1 MRRGVFCHIAVL
13 TYDPSLWRPESRRK
27 KKEGDNLISLLV
39 AYDLNRVIGID
50 NKMPWHIPEEL
61 QYFKKV
67 TMGKAIVMGRKT
79 FESIGRPLPGRL
91 NIVVT
96 RNEDY
101 EASGAEV
108 FHNLQKALERG
119 KEYSDEVV
127 IIGGAEIFNLSI
139 DIADRLYITIIR
151 KEYEGD
157 TFFPAHDD
165 SWKLVSESEDQYTED
180 GIPYSYLVFDRIV
193 NV

>member
-1 MRRGVFCHIAVL
+1 M
-13 TYDPSLWRPESRRK
+13 
-27 KKEGDNLISLLV
+27 ISLLV

-61 QYFKKV
+61 KYFKKV
-67 TMGKAIVMGRKT
+67 TMGKAIIMGRKT

-96 RNEDY
+96 RNEEY
-101 EASGAEV
+101 EADGPEV
-108 FHNLQKALERG
+108 FHDLQKAVERG

-127 IIGGAEIFNLSI
+127 IIGGAEIFNLSMG
-139 DIADRLYITIIR
+139 IADRLYITIIR

-157 TFFPAHDD
+157 TFFPKHDS
-165 SWKLVSESEDQYTED
+165 SWKLVSESEDHFTAD
-180 GIPYSYLVFDRIV
+180 GIPYSYLVFDRIS
-193 NV
+193 NA

>member
-1 MRRGVFCHIAVL
+1 M
-13 TYDPSLWRPESRRK
+13 
-27 KKEGDNLISLLV
+27 ISLLV

-91 NIVVT
+91 NIIVT
-96 RNEDY
+96 RNKDY
-101 EASGAEV
+101 KAEGVEV
-108 FHNLQKALERG
+108 FHDLHKAIERG
-119 KEYSDEVV
+119 KAYSDEVV
-127 IIGGAEIFNLSI
+127 IIGGAEIFNLSM

-157 TFFPAHDD
+157 TFFPEHDN
-165 SWKLVSESEDQYTED
+165 SWKLVSESADHYTED
-180 GIPYSYLVFDRIV
+180 GTPYSYLILDKAK
-193 NV
+193 NA

>member
-1 MRRGVFCHIAVL
+1 M
-13 TYDPSLWRPESRRK
+13 
-27 KKEGDNLISLLV
+27 ISLLV

-61 QYFKKV
+61 KYFKKV

-96 RNEDY
+96 RNEEY
-101 EASGAEV
+101 VAEGAEV
-108 FHNLQKALERG
+108 YHDLQMAIERG
-119 KEYSDEVV
+119 KEYSEEVV
-127 IIGGAEIFNLSI
+127 IIGGAEIFNLSM

-157 TFFPAHDD
+157 TFFPEHDD
-165 SWKLVSESEDQYTED
+165 SWKLVSESADQFTQD
-180 GIPYSYLVFDRIV
+180 GIPYSYLIFDRTSKSD
-193 NV
+193 

>member
-1 MRRGVFCHIAVL
+1 M
-13 TYDPSLWRPESRRK
+13 
-27 KKEGDNLISLLV
+27 ISLLV

-61 QYFKKV
+61 KYFKKV
-67 TMGKAIVMGRKT
+67 TMGKAIIMGRKT

-101 EASGAEV
+101 MAAGAEV
-108 FHNLQKALERG
+108 VHDLQKAIERG
-119 KEYSDEVV
+119 NRYSDEVV
-127 IIGGAEIFNLSI
+127 IIGGAEIFNLSM
-139 DIADRLYITIIR
+139 DFADRLYITVIR

-157 TFFPAHDD
+157 TFFPEHDD
-165 SWKLVSESEDQYTED
+165 SWNLVSESEDHYTED
-180 GIPYSYLVFDRIV
+180 GIPYSYLVFDRITTA
-193 NV
+193 